1 MSRHDDDVHDPLLGR
16 VIDGRF
22 TLQSV
27 LGRGGMG
34 VVYRAHQASLER
46 SVALKVMSGVPPE
59 RENEFQRRFFL
70 EAATVAKLK
79 HPNTITVFDYG
90 SSVLSTSSSS
100 LMMSSSSSSSSP
112 SSSSSSSSA
121 EMDAEPERVFFIA
134 MELLEG
140 LTLSQAMSKG
150 RALPPLRAVHIAVQ
164 ICRSL
169 REAHKA
175 GVVHRDLKPGNVML
189 VKQDEGDDVEGDFV
203 KVLDFGLAKTKQFDG
218 AKPIEGITKAGTF
231 MGSPRYVAP
240 EQIEGRPVDPRA
252 DIYSFGCILFRMLSG
267 KVPFD
272 GGQAV
277 EIMLKH
283 IHEEPPKLAGLPL
296 SLIKLVDECLKKIP
310 ADRPDSMDAVL
321 QRLKL
326 VRAELGGTGSGVM
339 VLSDERSGFSSLP
352 PHPIEVSLSA
362 PPVAVVDSVPEE
374 LRTRVDRHKSSS
386 GQAARP
392 IEPRASEPAPLPET
406 TAPSRVSPPP
416 RIVRPT
422 SPGPTETDWGLSTA
436 ALASA
441 DDSETRPTHAMGLRL
456 QRPPRKPW
464 APIAAGIVLGLV
476 LCVGGLAYRTGHL
489 QPLIARARAQIDRAI
504 DPPAPVQE
512 RAPVES
518 NQPRVT
524 TEPHAKKA
532 RVRITTSP
540 PGADVL
546 EEHNGL
552 PRLLGITPL
561 TIDWTVQ
568 AMTRELV
575 LRKNGYIPSRATL
588 VPPPPAAR
596 EPVLMDVDASLRRE

>member
-1 MSRHDDDVHDPLLGR
+1 VSRSDDDVHDPLLGR

-59 RENEFQRRFFL
+59 RESEFQRRFFL

-90 SSVLSTSSSS
+90 SSILSGTTSTS
-100 LMMSSSSSSSSP
+100 
-112 SSSSSSSSA
+112 
-121 EMDAEPERVFFIA
+121 MDAEPERIFFIA

-140 LTLSQAMSKG
+140 LTLSQAMAKG

-240 EQIEGRPVDPRA
+240 EQVEGRPVDARA

-283 IHEEPPKLAGLPL
+283 IHEEPPKLTGLPL

-310 ADRPDSMDAVL
+310 DDRPDSMDAVL

-326 VRAELGGTGSGVM
+326 VRAELGGTGSGIM
-339 VLSDERSGFSSLP
+339 VLSDERSGLTSRPSMLP
-352 PHPIEVSLSA
+352 VEVSISA
-362 PPVAVVDSVPEE
+362 PPVAVVDPVPEE
-374 LRTRVDRHKSSS
+374 LRTRVDRHKS
-386 GQAARP
+386 AA
-392 IEPRASEPAPLPET
+392 PAPAPAGAPAAAPAAAPAPGPAPVPPRET
-406 TAPSRVSPPP
+406 TAPMRVASATAHHSSDGPWTHRDRLGLEQRGAVDRRRQRDAAHARHGSALAEARAQTVGAHRFGHRPRPRVVRRRPRVSN
-416 RIVRPT
+416 
-422 SPGPTETDWGLSTA
+422 GPSA
-436 ALASA
+436 AA
-441 DDSETRPTHAMGLRL
+441 
-456 QRPPRKPW
+456 
-464 APIAAGIVLGLV
+464 
-476 LCVGGLAYRTGHL
+476 
-489 QPLIARARAQIDRAI
+489 ARARTRGDRAQDI
-504 DPPAPVQE
+504 KPDSGSAGGDQ
-512 RAPVES
+512 RAPRH
-518 NQPRVT
+518 QR
-524 TEPHAKKA
+524 
-532 RVRITTSP
+532 
-540 PGADVL
+540 
-546 EEHNGL
+546 
-552 PRLLGITPL
+552 
-561 TIDWTVQ
+561 
-568 AMTRELV
+568 
-575 LRKNGYIPSRATL
+575 
-588 VPPPPAAR
+588 AAR
-596 EPVLMDVDASLRRE
+596 EESARAHHDVATGRRCARGAQRLASLARHHPAHDRLGCAAHDARARVAKERLRSLTRHARASSARTA